1 VVAVLESAG
10 EASAAEVSAAQAAT
24 EATAT
29 HGTAE
34 VPAAKAPTHAPAEVA
49 TTTAEVPA
57 AHASAPMT
65 ASAATARNGVG
76 RDGGTS
82 QCRGNNDDRNSVRHK
97 FLHGRYLFLS
107 QMTPRYRCSSAE
119 SSDLA

>member
-1 VVAVLESAG
+1 
-10 EASAAEVSAAQAAT
+10 
-24 EATAT
+24 
-29 HGTAE
+29 
-34 VPAAKAPTHAPAEVA
+34 
-49 TTTAEVPA
+49 
-57 AHASAPMT
+57 MT

-107 QMTPRYRCSSAE
+107 KMTPQYRCSSAE
-119 SSDLA
+119 SSDRVA